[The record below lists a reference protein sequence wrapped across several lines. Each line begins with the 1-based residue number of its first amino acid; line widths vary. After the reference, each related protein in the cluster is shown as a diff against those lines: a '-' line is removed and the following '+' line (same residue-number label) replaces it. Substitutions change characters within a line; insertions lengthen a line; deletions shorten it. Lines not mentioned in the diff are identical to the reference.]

1 MTTSSLPYETHG
13 SERALASGLW
23 FWLYPAPLAI
33 AELLVA
39 GGRPLAGLLLH
50 AALALAL
57 IYHSTLGRAEH
68 GRNLA
73 LALLLVPLLR
83 IVALALPP
91 SGALLLSITLAGAGI
106 LVAAAL
112 VIRALRLR
120 PREVGLTLGEWWM
133 QLMVTGCGIALGYA
147 GAVLLRPELPA
158 GLVSWQAVA
167 ALALALLVFAGFA
180 EELIFRGLLQ
190 TVSGPALGR
199 WGPLYVALIFALVQL
214 GFGSPLYALLAFI
227 AGLVFAGVARLSGS
241 IIGVALAHGVASIVM
256 LLVMPY
262 ARANPA
268 SPVATALPLVM
279 LIGGVCAGVAVLL
292 FALARLAPRA
302 PAGAAPAQVAMGA
315 GAMRV
320 PERPAPQAP
329 AGGPAA
335 PERVAGRAG
344 AALAAAQ
351 TGAPLLSASQLTRLR
366 RAAQLTYI
374 DLAERAGLPARLLAE
389 IELGLAPLDPESAL
403 RLADGLG
410 ILPQE
415 LRAAAG

>member
-1 MTTSSLPYETHG
+1 MTTSSLPFETRG
-13 SERALASGLW
+13 SERALAPGLW

-57 IYHSTLGRAEH
+57 IYHSALGRAGHE
-68 GRNLA
+68 RNLA

-199 WGPLYVALIFALVQL
+199 WGPLYVATIFALVQL

-227 AGLVFAGVARLSGS
+227 TGLVFAGVVRLSGS

-262 ARANPA
+262 ARANQD
-268 SPVATALPLVM
+268 SPVATALPLAM
-279 LIGGVCAGVAVLL
+279 LIGGVCAGIAVLL
-292 FALARLAPRA
+292 FALARLTPRA
-302 PAGAAPAQVAMGA
+302 PAGAAPAPARVAMG
-315 GAMRV
+315 
-320 PERPAPQAP
+320 
-329 AGGPAA
+329 
-335 PERVAGRAG
+335 AG

>member
-1 MTTSSLPYETHG
+1 MTTSSLPFETHG
-13 SERALASGLW
+13 SERALASGVW

-39 GGRPLAGLLLH
+39 GGRPLTGLMLH

-57 IYHSTLGRAEH
+57 IYHSTLGRAAH

-73 LALLLVPLLR
+73 LALLLIPLMR

-91 SGALLLSITLAGAGI
+91 SGSLLLSYVLAGGGI
-106 LVAAAL
+106 IAAAAL
-112 VIRALRLR
+112 VLRALRLR

-158 GLVSWQAVA
+158 GMVSWQALA

-190 TVSGPALGR
+190 TVSGPVLGR
-199 WGPLYVALIFALVQL
+199 WGPLYVATVFALVQL

-227 AGLVFAGVARLSGS
+227 VGLVFAGVVRLSGS

-262 ARANPA
+262 VRANPA
-268 SPVATALPLVM
+268 SPVATALPLAM

-292 FALARLAPRA
+292 FVLARRA
-302 PAGAAPAQVAMGA
+302 PAGAMRLPERLASRAPASA
-315 GAMRV
+315 
-320 PERPAPQAP
+320 PESP
-329 AGGPAA
+329 AGRALAGPAA
-335 PERVAGRAG
+335 S
-344 AALAAAQ
+344 AQ
-351 TGAPLLSASQLTRLR
+351 TSAPLLSVSQLTRLR
-366 RAAQLTYI
+366 RAAQLTYM

-389 IELGLAPLDPESAL
+389 IELGLVPLDPESAL

-415 LRAAAG
+415 LRAVAG